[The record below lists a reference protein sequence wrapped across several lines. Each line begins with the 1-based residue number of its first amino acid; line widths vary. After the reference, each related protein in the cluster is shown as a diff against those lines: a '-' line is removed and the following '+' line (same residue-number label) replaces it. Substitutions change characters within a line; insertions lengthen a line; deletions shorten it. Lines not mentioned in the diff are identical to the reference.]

1 MKMAKIKQND
11 RGGYSIYIE
20 GEKPFGNF
28 ATRFDAIRICLR
40 NKIRWDAL
48 DA

>member
-1 MKMAKIKQND
+1 MAKIKQNT
-11 RGGYSIYIE
+11 RGGYSIYIGNE
-20 GEKPFGNF
+20 LPFGNF

-40 NKIRWDAL
+40 NKIRWEVL